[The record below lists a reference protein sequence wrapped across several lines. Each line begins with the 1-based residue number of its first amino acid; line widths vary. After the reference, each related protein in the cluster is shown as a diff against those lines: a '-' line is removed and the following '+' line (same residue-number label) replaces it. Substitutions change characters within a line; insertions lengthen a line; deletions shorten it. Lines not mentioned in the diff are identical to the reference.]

1 MVRVT
6 RAHAIEVQACS
17 CVWGIPKWREARGK
31 AACSSA
37 PCQLRKQ
44 ARVAE
49 PRHRHACRLGSM
61 RYTWPSGRPGS
72 AQPGHGPGT
81 ARRMSGRHGT
91 PCLPCRAATGLV
103 PCHQPKHGHVGLN
116 PCRAGLL
123 GTTKSPGR
131 ASPRP
136 VGFKTHQK
144 IHLNKK
150 YSNLKYFFPRRA
162 LNQNH
167 THREQEEIKRIT
179 ELCAMLPH

>member
-1 MVRVT
+1 M
-6 RAHAIEVQACS
+6 AI
-17 CVWGIPKWREARGK
+17 GPAR
-31 AACSSA
+31 
-37 PCQLRKQ
+37 L
-44 ARVAE
+44 
-49 PRHRHACRLGSM
+49 
-61 RYTWPSGRPGS
+61 
-72 AQPGHGPGT
+72 GT

-91 PCLPCRAATGLV
+91 PCLPCRAAAGLV
-103 PCHQPKHGHVGLN
+103 PCHQPKHGPVGLN

-123 GTTKSPGR
+123 GTAKSPCR

-162 LNQNH
+162 SNQNQNH

-179 ELCAMLPH
+179 ELCGRLALGPGQANRQKAILVGHGRLSSPVPRRAPKVQRRRHSVSNDGGRRRRNKQGQPTHIINEI